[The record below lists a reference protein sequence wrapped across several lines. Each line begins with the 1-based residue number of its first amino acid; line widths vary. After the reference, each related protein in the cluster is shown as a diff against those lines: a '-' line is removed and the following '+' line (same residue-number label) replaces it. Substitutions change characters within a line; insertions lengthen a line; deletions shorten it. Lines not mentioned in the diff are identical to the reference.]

1 MKMPCDDC
9 EGCMNALLC
18 DEYVEY
24 AKGESGKMMFK
35 DWVAKATKKQLQE
48 RLLQYNEMWLA
59 FDRFLIDE
67 LGEETYMDI
76 AKEFGIKQSAQFLID
91 MGVSDEEVKEF
102 TESLKSNEPPMA

>member
-1 MKMPCDDC
+1 MKMPCDYC
-9 EGCMNALLC
+9 EGCINALLC

-76 AKEFGIKQSAQFLID
+76 AKEFGIKQSADFLLN
-91 MGVSDEEVKEF
+91 MGISEAEVREF
-102 TESLKSNEPPMA
+102 TDSLKGEEKPQA